1 MAINL
6 SPKYGI
12 NPTVPIC
19 FWCNKE
25 KNEIAVLGKL
35 PNDTKAPDSCL
46 LDYWPCDQCETIMH
60 RGIVLIGT
68 TAQPFADGRPP
79 ICDNVYPTGNWIV
92 VKPDAI
98 YRIFDPHT
106 ATDIINKGWSII
118 EDDLLA
124 KIIPDE

>member
-25 KNEIAVLGKL
+25 RNEIAALGKL
-35 PNDTKAPDSCL
+35 PNDAKAPDSCL
-46 LDYWPCDQCETIMH
+46 LDYCPCDQCEAIMH

-68 TAQPFADGRPP
+68 TAQPFADDRPP
-79 ICDNVYPTGNWIV
+79 ICDNVYPTGNWVV

-98 YRIFDPHT
+98 YRIFDLHT

-124 KIIPDE
+124 KIMPDK